1 MGDIDSPSWLDA
13 AWDGAWRAMCAKVEA
28 DFPSWQVL
36 HGPYGYFATRGDSTV
51 RGRTTAVIRE
61 KLTAAQRSG

>member
-1 MGDIDSPSWLDA
+1 MYDTDSPSWLDA
-13 AWDGAWRAMCAKVEA
+13 AWDRAWQQMCEKVEA

-36 HGPYGYFATRGDSTV
+36 HGPYGYFATRGDETV

-61 KLTAAQRSG
+61 NLTAAQRPG